1 MKRLVK
7 IYYYKVIFLHDL
19 ISALGLD
26 FLMVCFVLFCFYCL
40 PASTFILITFLV
52 FALVW
57 VFFNAIGSL
66 LEITDLLCL
75 AVICS
80 SS

>member
-1 MKRLVK
+1 
-7 IYYYKVIFLHDL
+7 
-19 ISALGLD
+19 
-26 FLMVCFVLFCFYCL
+26 MVGFVLFCFYCL